1 MYILNIARAMKK
13 CLSVRSETL
22 FVFENYYKRIG
33 FSKENSLY
41 SMKYLKEKYLLLL
54 ANKLLEKI
62 TNPRNAKEHY
72 QSFIRNKNTN
82 SIITEYPKTS
92 YKLS

>member
-1 MYILNIARAMKK
+1 
-13 CLSVRSETL
+13 
-22 FVFENYYKRIG
+22 
-33 FSKENSLY
+33 
-41 SMKYLKEKYLLLL
+41 MKYLKEKYLLLL

-92 YKLS
+92 YKLSQAITQAEKVGPNSPLYSNTKKVKIL